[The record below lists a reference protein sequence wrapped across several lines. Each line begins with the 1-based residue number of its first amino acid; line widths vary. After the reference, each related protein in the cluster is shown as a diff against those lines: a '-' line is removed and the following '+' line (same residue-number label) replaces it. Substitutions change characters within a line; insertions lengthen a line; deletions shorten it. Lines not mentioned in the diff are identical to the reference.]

1 MVSVRVDMLDYE
13 QVEDFVDGWWMFG
26 CRGIII
32 DDGHGSCYGCL
43 DAWKR
48 KGIAGWMNG
57 QQKRSPELRFRKKTV
72 KLTTPASWDFNIL
85 IYLFYDWYGLMLL
98 LALPR
103 GFWRFRL
110 WFVCFRVFEACGELW
125 FPFEFHRQYPRAG
138 VQELHWT
145 MMIKLPRFCFIL
157 SYYTNVAIV
166 RVPYSDVRLKG
177 SSRSVKSTDCMGQQ
191 ANHAIRVL
199 SCYRGSRWILQQ
211 TWILPGTC
219 VAKTQ
224 LSTATCLS
232 GLTLYNSNNSADAS
246 VILRRHVA
254 VCHLCVLFPWQ
265 RLWNCHSICKWRGFF
280 PFGDIFLKGL
290 SPFSCLVG
298 NLRMDCM
305 DQWKDGCIDLTKGS
319 IHLHGGRGL
328 GKDSSFAS
336 RMDGWVACQSKGAT
350 KKT

>member
-1 MVSVRVDMLDYE
+1 MQGGMTTLTSCPWKIATSVKMTFLLGYFQVLADGFSEGRYVGLWKGRIFCWWMMDVWMQRHYHGWWTWIML
-13 QVEDFVDGWWMFG
+13 WMFG
-26 CRGIII
+26 
-32 DDGHGSCYGCL
+32 SFK
-43 DAWKR
+43 KR
-48 KGIAGWMNG
+48 KGLTGHG
-57 QQKRSPELRFRKKTV
+57 RTKKTLNTLKFLKTV
-72 KLTTPASWDFNIL
+72 TLLKITTPASWDFNMYSTIDM
-85 IYLFYDWYGLMLL
+85 DWCFCWRSRL
-98 LALPR
+98 
-103 GFWRFRL
+103 FWRFRL

-145 MMIKLPRFCFIL
+145 MMIKLPHCCFML
-157 SYYTNVAIV
+157 PYYTNVAIV

-177 SSRSVKSTDCMGQQ
+177 CSRSVKSTDCMGEE

-232 GLTLYNSNNSADAS
+232 GLTLYNSKNSADAS

-265 RLWNCHSICKWRGFF
+265 RLWNCNSICKWQDFF
-280 PFGDIFLKGL
+280 HLRHLSERAVFL
-290 SPFSCLVG
+290 SPFFLPG
-298 NLRMDCM
+298 
-305 DQWKDGCIDLTKGS
+305 WKS
-319 IHLHGGRGL
+319 
-328 GKDSSFAS
+328 
-336 RMDGWVACQSKGAT
+336 
-350 KKT
+350 